1 MKVKVNGT
9 SYGFTWGTKCFIKVV
24 NEVQRE
30 NPEIIVSVDTVLA
43 SLKDPR
49 VLTSIIYN
57 GLLLWC
63 DKNSVEYP
71 FTGYDDFIDKYDEIG
86 DSEFYEH
93 IVTDILESTYMGD
106 SVLKYLEKTFNIEV
120 TDIADK
126 SKAKKKYESQEISAK
141 SSSNLRVSGSD
152 KKKSTTAPSLNTKSN
167 VTATN

>member
-1 MKVKVNGT
+1 MKVTVNGA

-71 FTGYDDFIDKYDEIG
+71 FTGYDEFIDKYDEIG

-126 SKAKKKYESQEISAK
+126 SKAKKKYLETLDK
-141 SSSNLRVSGSD
+141 SSSNSRVSGSG
-152 KKKSTTAPSLNTKSN
+152 KKKSTTVRSLSTKYN
-167 VTATN
+167 VTDTN

>member
-1 MKVKVNGT
+1 MKVTVNGA

-86 DSEFYEH
+86 DAEFYEH

-126 SKAKKKYESQEISAK
+126 SKAKKKYEEEILQKYLSN
-141 SSSNLRVSGSD
+141 SSVTDSRP
-152 KKKSTTAPSLNTKSN
+152 KKQGTRRLQKQN
-167 VTATN
+167 

>member
-1 MKVKVNGT
+1 MKVKV
-9 SYGFTWGTKCFIKVV
+9 SEKEYGFVWGTKCFIKVV

-30 NPEIIVSVDTVLA
+30 NPDIIVNVDTVLA

-71 FTGYDDFIDKYDEIG
+71 FTGYGDFIDKYDEIG
-86 DSEFYEH
+86 DSGFYEH

-120 TDIADK
+120 TDMADK
-126 SKAKKKYESQEISAK
+126 SKAKKKYLET
-141 SSSNLRVSGSD
+141 SD
-152 KKKSTTAPSLNTKSN
+152 KSLSNSQATDSDKVKSITARSRNTKSKN
-167 VTATN
+167 MDTN

>member
-1 MKVKVNGT
+1 MKVRINEKPYSFV
-9 SYGFTWGTKCFIKVV
+9 WGTKCFIKVV

-30 NPEIIVSVDTVLA
+30 NPEIIVNVDTVLA

-86 DSEFYEH
+86 DAGFYEH

-120 TDIADK
+120 TDMAEK
-126 SKAKKKYESQEISAK
+126 VKAKKKYLETSDKSLSNLQAMDSAK
-141 SSSNLRVSGSD
+141 V
-152 KKKSTTAPSLNTKSN
+152 KSITARSRNTKSKN
-167 VTATN
+167 TDTN